1 MDLGILNGRVY
12 IDGALHN
19 ENIYIKDGR
28 ICAVTQAFL
37 PCRKEYDADG
47 RMVLPGFVDP
57 HVHFQLTVGSNT
69 SKDDFY
75 SGSVQGALGG
85 VTTYLDFLD
94 PIKQASQLEQAFLHR
109 KKLAVMSAVDYGF
122 HSTIANPS
130 DPAETVME
138 AGLTLGIPSIKL
150 FTTYSNTDRRTYDG
164 YIDSLLKASRDL
176 KCRILIHAENDHLVS
191 TADNIPVKDHEKS
204 RPVLSERTEIL
215 KLAEMAKERDGLLYI
230 VHVSAGSSVKLLSD
244 NYAEELKKHTII
256 LESCPHYFLFNS
268 EIYEREDGYR
278 YTMTPPLREEKE
290 RLLLNRYIN
299 HISVIGTDHCPFD
312 TALKKAS
319 YTGQIPMG
327 VGGIR
332 YSFSNMFTENGIS
345 IIPKFTEAP
354 AKAYGLYPRKGSL
367 LPGAD
372 GDVVIFDDRAET
384 EITDTESIYHKRK
397 TKGQVQD
404 VFLRGRQIVEN
415 GVFLGSQGEYV
426 SRKLDL

>member
-1 MDLGILNGRVY
+1 MDLGILNGKVY

-57 HVHFQLTVGSNT
+57 HVHFQLTVGKNT
-69 SKDDFY
+69 SKDDFC
-75 SGSVQGALGG
+75 SGSVQGVLGG

-94 PIKQASQLEQAFLHR
+94 PIKQVNQLEQAFTNR
-109 KKLAVMSAVDYGF
+109 RKLAVMSAADYGF
-122 HSTIANPS
+122 HTTIANPS
-130 DPAETVME
+130 DPAEAVME
-138 AGLTLGIPSIKL
+138 AGLSLGIPSMKL

-164 YIDSLLKASRDL
+164 YIDSLLKVSRDL

-191 TADNIPVKDHEKS
+191 TDSNIPVKDHEKS

-215 KLAEMAKERDGLLYI
+215 KLAEIAKERDGLLYI
-230 VHVSAGSSVKLLSD
+230 VHVSAGSTVKLLSE
-244 NYAEELKKHTII
+244 NYARELKRHNIL

-268 EIYEREDGYR
+268 EAYERDDGFR
-278 YTMTPPLREEKE
+278 YTMTPPLREERE
-290 RLLLNRYIN
+290 RLLLNRYIDDIN
-299 HISVIGTDHCPFD
+299 VIGTDHCPFD
-312 TALKKAS
+312 TELKKAS
-319 YTGQIPMG
+319 FTGQIPMG

-332 YSFSNMFTENGIS
+332 YSFSNMFTEHGTAV
-345 IIPKFTEAP
+345 IPKFTEGP
-354 AKAYGLYPRKGSL
+354 AKAYGLYPKKGSL

-372 GDVVIFDDRAET
+372 GDLVIFDDRLET
-384 EITDTESIYHKRK
+384 EITDTESIYHNRK
-397 TKGQVQD
+397 IRGQVQD

-415 GVFLGSQGEYV
+415 GIFLGSQGEYV
-426 SRKLDL
+426 RRKLNL